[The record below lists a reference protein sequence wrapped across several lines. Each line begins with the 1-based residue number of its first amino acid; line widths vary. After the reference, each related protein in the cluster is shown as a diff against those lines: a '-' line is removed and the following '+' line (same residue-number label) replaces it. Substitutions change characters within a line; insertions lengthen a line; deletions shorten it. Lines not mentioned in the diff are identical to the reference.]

1 MARASAQNSISRH
14 AHGGVEKVGMDFFIN
29 NVNLYSCVHVGVEKT
44 DIYVSTEQSIHAEG
58 GRLGL
63 FGSLISFFLLRRFL
77 PLFTPFSSS
86 EGISCAS
93 AALSGTWRCPLA
105 LWNLCEQE
113 TEAENQAF

>member
-1 MARASAQNSISRH
+1 MHTEVSKKWAWI
-14 AHGGVEKVGMDFFIN
+14 VIN

-63 FGSLISFFLLRRFL
+63 FGSLFSFVLLRRFL

-93 AALSGTWRCPLA
+93 AALSGTWRCPLTF
-105 LWNLCEQE
+105 WNLYEQE